1 MHKELNLFEYEIT
14 NEKKIELSTIQISQ
28 LLNDIFNDY
37 DYFKYE
43 LDYQFLNII
52 NEHLKDKKENEDKT
66 TKQTKKK
73 KTIKKRNYNTNAYIK
88 ILFDKY
94 FNDTKTKKE
103 VLELIADE
111 LSISYKAAEKAYYK
125 KIN

>member
-1 MHKELNLFEYEIT
+1 M
-14 NEKKIELSTIQISQ
+14 
-28 LLNDIFNDY
+28 LNDIFNDY